1 MNRIFA
7 VIEVLY
13 RGKEL
18 ANAEAWKR
26 RQVILGALTALL
38 PALAIVAGVDLSDAD
53 VQAIAAGVAALAG
66 CVQSYLAVATSARV
80 GLPPRRAPGD
90 PGGTGPGIDRSNP

>member
-18 ANAEAWKR
+18 ANAEVWKS
-26 RQVILGALTALL
+26 RQIVLGILTALL
-38 PALAIVAGVDLSDAD
+38 PAAAIAAGVDLSDAD
-53 VQAIAAGVAALAG
+53 TQAIAAGVAAVVGVLN
-66 CVQSYLAVATSARV
+66 SYLGAATSARV
-80 GLPPRRAPGD
+80 GLPARCPPGD
-90 PGGTGPGIDRSNP
+90 ERDPGPGV

>member
-7 VIEVLY
+7 IIEVLY

-18 ANAEAWKR
+18 ANAETWKH
-26 RQVILGALTALL
+26 RQAILGVLVALL
-38 PALAIVAGVDLSDAD
+38 PAAAIAGGVDLADAD

-80 GLPPRRAPGD
+80 GLRPKSAPD
-90 PGGTGPGIDRSNP
+90 SPGGA